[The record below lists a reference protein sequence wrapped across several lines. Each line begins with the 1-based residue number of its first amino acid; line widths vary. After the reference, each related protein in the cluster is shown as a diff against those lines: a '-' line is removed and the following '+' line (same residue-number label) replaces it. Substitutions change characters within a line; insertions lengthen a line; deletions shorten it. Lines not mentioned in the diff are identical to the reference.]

1 MKKLLVLF
9 LALGLTFT
17 LAACGSEDTSST
29 NSSESSKETKKEDK
43 KKNKEAKMKTNV
55 KVGDMVYNIK
65 SKSTSEKV
73 GPSIAPE
80 TANGKYLIIE
90 ADLKNTGNEKIM
102 VDASFFKL
110 KRGEKTYE
118 ADSTASISAN
128 QKEDGSIDNSFL
140 MQDLNPDVEM
150 KGKVVFDV
158 PAKVA
163 EANDLKLEVQTGV
176 FGTQTGTIKL
186 SK

>member
-9 LALGLTFT
+9 LALGLTFA
-17 LAACGSEDTSST
+17 LAACGSEDTSSA

-43 KKNKEAKMKTNV
+43 KKNKDAKMNTNV

-65 SKSTSEKV
+65 SKSTSDKV
-73 GPSIAPE
+73 GPTIAQR

-90 ADLKNTGNEKIM
+90 AKLRNSGNDKIT

-110 KRGEKTYE
+110 KRGKKTYE
-118 ADSTASISAN
+118 ADSTANI
-128 QKEDGSIDNSFL
+128 SIDNSFL
-140 MQDLNPDVEM
+140 MKQLNPDVEM
-150 KGKVVFDV
+150 TGKIIFDV
-158 PAKVA
+158 PPKVA
-163 EANDLKLEVQTGV
+163 EANDLKLEVQAGV
-176 FGTQTGTIKL
+176 FSTQTGTIKL